1 MNMKLISQT
10 KAVSKFVLSL
20 NDSFL
25 NKENVSI
32 YSAHPW
38 SIVEAKL
45 L

>member
-10 KAVSKFVLSL
+10 KAVSKFVLPL

-25 NKENVSI
+25 NKKNVFI

-38 SIVEAKL
+38 NTVEAKL